1 MAQTVKNLPAVW
13 KNQVQF
19 LDQEDPLE
27 KKMTTH
33 SGILAWEIPWTD
45 EPGGPQSTGHKELDT
60 TEQLTLSHWLVAHY
74 PVHVCVHDQFSLV
87 TQSSPT
93 LCDPMECSMPGLPV
107 HYQLPE
113 YTQTHVH

>member
-1 MAQTVKNLPAVW
+1 
-13 KNQVQF
+13 
-19 LDQEDPLE
+19 
-27 KKMTTH
+27 MTTH

-87 TQSSPT
+87 TQSYPT
-93 LCDPMECSMPGLPV
+93 LYDPMDSSPPDSSV
-107 HYQLPE
+107 HGILQARILEWVAISSSRGFLQPRD
-113 YTQTHVH
+113 